1 MKSLNLVLKGNGVVL
16 AVDADNVFVDSVF
29 VNSEFV
35 NSVDCSIGCCF
46 SDSCIVVDYTIVRQV
61 QPTFECSWIVTLIV

>member
-1 MKSLNLVLKGNGVVL
+1 MTLTVLVLSEAL
-16 AVDADNVFVDSVF
+16 AVFVDSVF